1 MEKFV
6 SYEKLSKKAK
16 KLIDAK
22 KRTIWNVKPLTKM
35 VESKKRYNRADKS
48 WRAEFA

>member
-35 VESKKRYNRADKS
+35 VESKKSYNRADKS
-48 WRAEFA
+48 WKAEFA